1 MIGALVYLQV
11 QSVRNR
17 LRVRIGR
24 LKKPKYLVGALVGAA
39 YFYFFFLRN
48 LFASSRAPAAVNPS
62 SSPET
67 LALTELLGALVL
79 LAMAGVA
86 WIFPRERA
94 ALVFTEAEIAFLFPA
109 PVTRKT
115 LIHFKLLRSQAAS
128 SASST
133 ATASRAGRAPASRR
147 CAWSP
152 RPTTASAPRAPLPV
166 APRSS
171 GAFRPRSRCAG
182 ARSRSPRRAS
192 W

>member
-79 LAMAGVA
+79 LARG
-86 WIFPRERA
+86 
-94 ALVFTEAEIAFLFPA
+94 AL
-109 PVTRKT
+109 
-115 LIHFKLLRSQAAS
+115 AS
-128 SASST
+128 
-133 ATASRAGRAPASRR
+133 PASRV
-147 CAWSP
+147 P
-152 RPTTASAPRAPLPV
+152 GPT
-166 APRSS
+166 
-171 GAFRPRSRCAG
+171 
-182 ARSRSPRRAS
+182 SPRRISSPANS
-192 W
+192 A